1 MSVRSY
7 VDHTVDE
14 DTSALLT
21 SGDVDGTPLKPED
34 QFPEGVTAKRSDGQ
48 KVFLSQ
54 DTIDIAKYRNRG
66 RD

>member
-1 MSVRSY
+1 

-14 DTSALLT
+14 ETSALLT
-21 SGDVDGTPLKPED
+21 SGDVDGTPLQPEE
-34 QFPEGVTAKRSDGQ
+34 QFPEGVMVAKTDGQ

-54 DTIDIAKYRNRG
+54 ATVDIAKYRNRG